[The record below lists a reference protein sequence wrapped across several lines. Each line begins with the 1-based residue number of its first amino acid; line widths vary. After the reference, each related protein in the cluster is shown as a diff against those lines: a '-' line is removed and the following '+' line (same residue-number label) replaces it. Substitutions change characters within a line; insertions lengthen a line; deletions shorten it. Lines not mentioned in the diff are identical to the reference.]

1 MTNFSRCIAGGW
13 LWQKADSL
21 TPSGIE
27 FKPVSEQQPSEAQLA
42 DLHFAWLC
50 VKHVKSNAI
59 AIVKD
64 RRLLGMG
71 SGQPNRVKSVE
82 IALGKAGSDV
92 EVRAHVLRE
101 SP

>member
-1 MTNFSRCIAGGW
+1 MQWHWHVAGGW
-13 LWQKADSL
+13 LWQQADSL
-21 TPSGIE
+21 TPAAIN
-27 FKPVSEQQPSEAQLA
+27 FQPVSDQQPSEAQLA
-42 DLHFAWLC
+42 DLRFAWLC

-59 AIVKD
+59 AIAKD

-82 IALGKAGSDV
+82 IALEKAGA
-92 EVRAHVLRE
+92 EVKV